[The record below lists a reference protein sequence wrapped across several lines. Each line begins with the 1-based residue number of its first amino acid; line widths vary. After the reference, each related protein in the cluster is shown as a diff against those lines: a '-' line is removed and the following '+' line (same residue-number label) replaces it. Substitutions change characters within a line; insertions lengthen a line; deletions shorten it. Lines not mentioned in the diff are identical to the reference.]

1 MQRYALDELGA
12 AIDALDP
19 FGGRLHAGVH
29 RSRKAMRR
37 SRAVLALGVDALG
50 PGARLIDRA
59 LRKANRGLSDLRDAH
74 ALVET
79 LDRLLERGADEAA
92 RVHLQRARHVAA
104 ARRDTVGGDTA
115 CLRHVADVRA
125 LLRTLRAALEGLPWH
140 ALATASIDVAL
151 AKSARK
157 VDVARTVV
165 AETNADSDWHAW
177 RRRLRRLS
185 QQYRALSAAGF
196 RIEVDTFD
204 KSLAEQLG
212 ALQDLQLLRD
222 HCGKDSP
229 FANADRKALRT
240 FADDALRT
248 RRGRLR
254 SAGIDHAPVQNP
266 PCHQSA
272 WSAATIA
279 DMKTT
284 NRSDPATASRNRRRE
299 SAANSS
305 AADTHNPPLR

>member
-37 SRAVLALGVDALG
+37 SRAVLALGGDAMG
-50 PGARLIDRA
+50 PGGRLIDRA

-79 LDRLLERGADEAA
+79 LERLLDRASDEDA
-92 RVHLQRARHVAA
+92 RVHLHRARHVAT
-104 ARRDTVGGDTA
+104 ARRDAVGGDTA

-125 LLRTLRAALEGLPWH
+125 LLRTLRTALPGLPWE
-140 ALATASIDVAL
+140 ALAMGTIDVAL
-151 AKSARK
+151 AKT
-157 VDVARTVV
+157 ARTVEIASTRV
-165 AETNADSDWHAW
+165 AETNADTDWHAW

-185 QQYRALSAAGF
+185 QQHRALSAAGF
-196 RIEVDTFD
+196 PRAADTFD

-222 HCGKDSP
+222 HCGKRSP
-229 FANADRKALRT
+229 FAKPDRKALKT
-240 FADDALRT
+240 FADAALHTQRQ
-248 RRGRLR
+248 RLR
-254 SAGIDHAPVQNP
+254 SAGIDHAPAQNP
-266 PCHQSA
+266 PFHQSA
-272 WSAATIA
+272 WMAATIA

-284 NRSDPATASRNRRRE
+284 NLSDPATASRKRRRE
-299 SAANSS
+299 SATSS
-305 AADTHNPPLR
+305 SDADTHNPPLR